1 MQLFENDSDRLS
13 ADTGNLLAD
22 LGLDA
27 GSIREALAD
36 DRARSCPFPSSAP
49 QEGWREAGGR
59 GEWSGAGEGD
69 RSGFRAFATQ
79 RNQPDTGEIPWLL
92 V

>member
-1 MQLFENDSDRLS
+1 MQLFENDSDCLS

-36 DRARSCPFPSSAP
+36 DRARSCPFPASSP
-49 QEGWREAGGR
+49 QGGWREAGGR
-59 GEWSGAGEGD
+59 GEWPEAGERD
-69 RSGFRAFATQ
+69 
-79 RNQPDTGEIPWLL
+79 
-92 V
+92 